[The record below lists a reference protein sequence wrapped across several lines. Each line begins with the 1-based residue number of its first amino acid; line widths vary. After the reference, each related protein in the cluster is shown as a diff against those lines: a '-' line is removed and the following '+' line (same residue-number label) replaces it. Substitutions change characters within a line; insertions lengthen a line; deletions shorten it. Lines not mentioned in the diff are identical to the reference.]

1 MRRVEEHT
9 DKKFNALG
17 SCELSERLYGEEN
30 WWVVVEKAPAAAA
43 PAAAA
48 GQQRRPEAKL
58 GGAQSATHSFGT
70 QI

>member
-30 WWVVVEKAPAAAA
+30 WRLVVEKAPAAAT
-43 PAAAA
+43 
-48 GQQRRPEAKL
+48 
-58 GGAQSATHSFGT
+58 ATP
-70 QI
+70 